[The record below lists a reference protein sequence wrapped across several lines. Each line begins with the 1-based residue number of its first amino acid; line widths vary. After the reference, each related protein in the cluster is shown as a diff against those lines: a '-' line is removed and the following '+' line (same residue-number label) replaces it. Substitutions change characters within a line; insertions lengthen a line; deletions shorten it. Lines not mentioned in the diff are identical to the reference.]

1 MDRIAQYI
9 SHRGLASRRIAED
22 WITKGRIKIN
32 GLVTTNLATK
42 VKERDKVYLDN
53 ILIKNSINTRLF
65 LFNKPRGV
73 ITTHNDPKGRLKVYD
88 FFPDKI
94 KAKESGLLNSIGRLD
109 YNSQGLILL
118 TNDIRLKSFLEK
130 PNSKI
135 KRRYKVRVRGII
147 NQELINKI
155 FKGVK
160 INGYNYTPLN
170 ISILNSSKSNTWLE
184 IILTEGKNRE
194 IRRLLSKYGIMISK
208 LIRTEYGPYKLN
220 KIPIG
225 SFKETI
231 INKNLKYHY

>member
-147 NQELINKI
+147 N
-155 FKGVK
+155 
-160 INGYNYTPLN
+160 
-170 ISILNSSKSNTWLE
+170 
-184 IILTEGKNRE
+184 
-194 IRRLLSKYGIMISK
+194 
-208 LIRTEYGPYKLN
+208 
-220 KIPIG
+220 
-225 SFKETI
+225 
-231 INKNLKYHY
+231 